1 MSMFKFL
8 QSPKPQGQQQPP
20 NNQPPGGDDK
30 TKKQDDGTG
39 APAGGTDDPL
49 AGLRALW
56 QTPENKQEQATPQ
69 QLFAVDPAKLAGAV
83 KQTNFAASISE
94 DTLKAALA
102 GDAGALAQ
110 AINTA
115 SQNAFHAAML
125 AVPGMVEPAV
135 RTAQQ
140 QVRAEAPALFRNLQL
155 QNTRSENSVL
165 NDPAISPVVEALKS
179 QAAAHNPTATPQ
191 EIMALVEQQMAA
203 FGSALAPQPA
213 AGSNG
218 NGSTPPQEDYSF
230 LLN

>member
-8 QSPKPQGQQQPP
+8 QSPKPQGQVTP
-20 NNQPPGGDDK
+20 NNQQADPNAGKKPDD
-30 TKKQDDGTG
+30 
-39 APAGGTDDPL
+39 AAANNGGTADDPL

-56 QTPENKQEQATPQ
+56 QTPEIKQEPGTPQ

-83 KQTNFAASISE
+83 KNTNFAASIPKE
-94 DTLKAALA
+94 TLAAALA
-102 GDAGALAQ
+102 GDAEALAQ
-110 AINTA
+110 AINAA
-115 SQNAFHAAML
+115 SQNAFHAAVL

-140 QVRAEAPALFRNLQL
+140 QVRAEAPALFRTLQL

-203 FGSALAPQPA
+203 FGSALVPQPA

-218 NGSTPPQEDYSF
+218 NGSTTQQEDFSF